1 MKTTDQNLAAPVGG
15 ILSLTCIALAIGAF
29 FILPGLLDLRVEPE
43 RVMAQRMMAVFWTLA
58 LCSFALVAGVIG
70 ALLFWHSGDLPWHT
84 VKGRLW

>member
-43 RVMAQRMMAVFWTLA
+43 RVMAQRMMAVF
-58 LCSFALVAGVIG
+58 
-70 ALLFWHSGDLPWHT
+70 
-84 VKGRLW
+84 